1 MRWPFGRVAVAERSM
16 EPALRHGD
24 WLIVWRG
31 LRATR
36 PIRVR
41 PGQVVIAEH
50 PGRTGFLLVKRAIRE
65 EPGGWW
71 LESDNHG
78 VPAVDSRR
86 FGPVAAQHIV
96 GRVVLRYWP
105 ARRRSE

>member
-16 EPALRHGD
+16 EPALRDGD

-31 LRATR
+31 LRAAR

-41 PGQVVIAEH
+41 PGQVVIA
-50 PGRTGFLLVKRAIRE
+50 E

-105 ARRRSE
+105 ARHRSE